1 MIEPIDQTALVR
13 AANALDPLPASVARL
28 ATLVTRKTW
37 SLSEAE
43 EIIGLDQALA
53 ARLLRLANSAAAGSR
68 RQIVTIEDA
77 LMRMGIGVVLSMAT
91 GSSVQRLTKTG
102 LPQYGLSEGDLWR
115 HSVAAALA
123 AEAASGVCGTTV
135 PPESFA
141 AALLHDVGKLVF
153 VQFLEPKLLGYVGKA
168 RDQCNL
174 EIAEAETEI
183 LGFHH
188 GELGGLIAQH
198 WKLPK
203 RIVNAIIHHHTPEQ
217 GHDVV
222 CDVVCVANVVAKRVG
237 AGYVALPQE
246 LKVPR
251 DTLERLK
258 LSPKGVEKMCV
269 RVQNRLDGVLAQ
281 YQAA

>member
-1 MIEPIDQTALVR
+1 MTEP
-13 AANALDPLPASVARL
+13 
-28 ATLVTRKTW
+28 
-37 SLSEAE
+37 
-43 EIIGLDQALA
+43 
-53 ARLLRLANSAAAGSR
+53 
-68 RQIVTIEDA
+68 
-77 LMRMGIGVVLSMAT
+77 
-91 GSSVQRLTKTG
+91 
-102 LPQYGLSEGDLWR
+102 
-115 HSVAAALA
+115 
-123 AEAASGVCGTTV
+123 CGTTV

-188 GELGGLIAQH
+188 GELGDLIAQH

-203 RIVNAIIHHHTPEQ
+203 RIVNAIIHHHTPKQ